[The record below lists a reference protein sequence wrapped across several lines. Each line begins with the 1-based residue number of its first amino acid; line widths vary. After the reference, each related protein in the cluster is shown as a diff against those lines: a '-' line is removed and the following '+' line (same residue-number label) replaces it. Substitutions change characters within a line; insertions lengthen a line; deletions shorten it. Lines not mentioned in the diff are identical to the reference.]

1 MASAE
6 ITKTHVDWVS
16 VSRIVSAK
24 LGRKYAANY
33 CSEVARG
40 RRNSTKLEA
49 ALRDLGVMQDHDE
62 PKSDA
67 HTARRRVAA

>member
-6 ITKTHVDWVS
+6 ITKTQVDWVS

-40 RRNSTKLEA
+40 RRNSTKLES
-49 ALRDLGVMQDHDE
+49 ALKDLGVMQDHSAPTPE
-62 PKSDA
+62 SQP
-67 HTARRRVAA
+67 ARRRVAA

>member
-6 ITKTHVDWVS
+6 ITKTQVDWVA

-24 LGRKYAANY
+24 TGQKYAANY

-40 RRNSTKLEA
+40 RRNSAKLEA
-49 ALRDLGVMQDHDE
+49 ALKELGVMNDQDL
-62 PKSDA
+62 PATSSRSS
-67 HTARRRVAA
+67 RRRVAA